1 MYIHSFIQHHLSLGI
16 KHIVFL
22 DNNSDDR
29 TVDIAKRYNNVT
41 ILQTSCPYSKY
52 ETIMKRYLVYRFSK
66 NRWNLFLDI
75 DELFDY
81 PFSDIMSLNDL
92 IGYLNTY
99 SYDAVVAQMLDLFSD
114 KKLLENKSTIND
126 SLKEKY
132 RYYDINSIEKVEF
145 KWGRLSNNN
154 VKMHLGGIRRQLFN
168 TDNWL
173 TKTPLVYIKKSN
185 MPFFDIHQVSES
197 ALVADFTIVLLHFP
211 FTSNFIDKVKEA
223 VETNR
228 YALSASHEY
237 EKYWHK
243 LAQDPGLR
251 IHSETAC
258 KLKKT
263 DQLIDN
269 GFIVISN
276 KFRNWVESL
285 HHVQTF
291 D

>member
-81 PFSDIMSLNDL
+81 PFSDIMSLKDL

-168 TDNWL
+168 TENWL
-173 TKTPLVYIKKSN
+173 TKTPLVFVKKN
-185 MPFFDIHQVSES
+185 IIPFYDIHQVNKN
-197 ALVADFTIVLLHFP
+197 ALIADFSVVILHFP
-211 FTSNFIDKVKEA
+211 FTSYFFDKVQEA
-223 VETNR
+223 VKTNR

-237 EKYWHK
+237 VKYWDK
-243 LAQDPGLR
+243 LADNPNINLYGE
-251 IHSETAC
+251 SAS
-258 KLKKT
+258 KLENL
-263 DQLIDN
+263 DQLIENDFLVVSKQ
-269 GFIVISN
+269 FID
-276 KFRNWVESL
+276 WVNNQFKN
-285 HHVQTF
+285 HRF
-291 D
+291 